1 VRIAIIASMFAKS
14 SSSVILNADAGKDA
28 HQTTIKISHFQQS
41 RIALRHQRNLT
52 LIPLRNF
59 AERWNTRPI

>member
-28 HQTTIKISHFQQS
+28 HQTTVKISHFRQS
-41 RIALRHQRNLT
+41 RLLCNISAT
-52 LIPLRNF
+52 
-59 AERWNTRPI
+59 